1 MSEENTEIKIT
12 EIEQKA
18 LDMGWKPQEE
28 FDDTSGKEWIPADEF
43 VRRKPLF
50 DKIDSMGRELK
61 NMRQGMEAFRQHHE
75 QVKQTEYKRAMED
88 LKRQRQEAI
97 EDKDAVKAFEVSDK
111 MRELEQQQAQVPQV
125 EQANEMFSNWL
136 AENTWYKK
144 DEELREF
151 ADALG
156 IMYAKKMSPS
166 DVFQKVSEEVRK
178 KFPEKFRNP
187 NKGRESPV
195 ETGQSKVRLGKP
207 EDFQLSEDERKIMRK
222 IVATGIMTEADYIK
236 ELKRT
241 KGE

>member
-1 MSEENTEIKIT
+1 MSEESQVT

-18 LDMGWKPQEE
+18 LEMGWKPQEE
-28 FDDTSGKEWIPADEF
+28 FDASSGKEWIPADEF

-75 QVKQTEYKRAMED
+75 QVKQTEYQRAMAD

-97 EDKDAVKAFEVSDK
+97 EEKDAVKAFEVSDK
-111 MRELEQQQAQVPQV
+111 MRELEQQNVSIPQV
-125 EQANEMFSNWL
+125 QATSDLFTDWL
-136 AENTWYKK
+136 ADNLWYKK
-144 DEELREF
+144 DPELQEF

-156 IMYAKKMSPS
+156 IMYAKKMAPA

-187 NKGRESPV
+187 NKDRGSAV
-195 ETGQSKVRLGKP
+195 ETATNKNRTTKS
-207 EDFQLSEDERKIMRK
+207 DDYQLSDDERKIMRK
-222 IVATGIMTEADYIK
+222 IVSTGIMTEADYIK

-241 KGE
+241 KGD